1 MALRGDEGAEIGVF
15 EDLQT
20 LLVVVVG
27 LAVLVASALYN
38 WGVVADFDEGQRLYD
53 AARDVLRAVE
63 AWDRLRASDPLLI
76 RYNDFML
83 YQPELATMYGNRNV
97 TDDFS
102 ERVRVDAHYNVTFDD
117 LDVPDA
123 EHGGG
128 NASHPTYSFYSFGE
142 PVPDGAEL
150 VALQTHYA
158 LVMATNVTSYS
169 QDVSVRHLCLVTVE
183 VWR

>member
-1 MALRGDEGAEIGVF
+1 MALRADEGAEIGVF

-27 LAVLVASALYN
+27 LTVLVASALYN
-38 WGVVADFDEGQRLYD
+38 WGVVASFDEGQDLYD

-63 AWDRLRASDPLLI
+63 AWDRLRARDQLLI
-76 RYNDFML
+76 KYDDFML
-83 YQPELATMYGNRNV
+83 HQPELASIYRNRNV
-97 TDDFS
+97 SDDFA
-102 ERVRVDAHYNVTFDD
+102 ERVRVDAHYNVTLDD
-117 LDVPDA
+117 LDVGDA
-123 EHGGG
+123 EHRRD
-128 NASHPTYSFYSFGE
+128 NLTFSYYEFGE
-142 PVPDGAEL
+142 QVPDGVEL
-150 VALQTHYA
+150 VTLRTHYA

>member
-1 MALRGDEGAEIGVF
+1 MALRADEGAEVGVF

-38 WGVVADFDEGQRLYD
+38 WGVVADFDEGQGLYD

-76 RYNDFML
+76 KYNDFML
-83 YQPELATMYGNRNV
+83 YQPGLATMYSNRND
-97 TDDFS
+97 TEDFT

-123 EHGGG
+123 EHGRG
-128 NASHPTYSFYSFGE
+128 NLTFSYYEFGE
-142 PVPDGAEL
+142 PVPDGVEVITL
-150 VALQTHYA
+150 LTHYV
-158 LVMATNVTSYS
+158 LVMATNVTGYS
-169 QDVSVRHLCLVTVE
+169 QDVSVRHLCLVAVE